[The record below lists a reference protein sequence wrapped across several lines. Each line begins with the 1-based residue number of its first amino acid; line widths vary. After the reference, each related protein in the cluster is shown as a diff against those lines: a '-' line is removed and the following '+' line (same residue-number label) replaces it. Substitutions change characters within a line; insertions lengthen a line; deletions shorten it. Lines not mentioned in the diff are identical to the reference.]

1 MNSKQ
6 RYRKPLVSIAC
17 GAIVTLALPALMSS
31 AIASETNAS
40 ASKNK
45 LERQRAA
52 YDMAQELIDSRNVN
66 GYNKIRPQIADYPL
80 TPYVDYRVFS
90 LQLADKSVSQVNRFI
105 EKHQGFPFSSRI
117 RAPFVDQLARQ
128 KRWDDLLLFQTSYPS
143 GERYQCHYHYAQLK
157 TGDTDSAYDGAKT
170 LWKSGD
176 SVDSACD
183 PLFDSWNKAGLR
195 SDELVIERMT
205 LAFQRRNGSLIN
217 YLNKQLKT
225 SKGKQQ
231 GKQIQSLFK
240 SPKTVT
246 KFASSSFPEP
256 NRSALTELALQKL
269 ARSDKD
275 QARTALSSLNKNS
288 QLNSELQQSMN
299 EYVAMRFITTDSDSE
314 AKWRDSILAK
324 SSNDGYL
331 ERRARLAVQQADW
344 KGLEQWIGKLS
355 DKTKQT
361 SRWQYW
367 LARAEISRGDK
378 AQGDKRLE
386 SIVGQRN
393 FYSAAAAVQLKHS
406 IVYPISTTTLDN
418 AAIAPYQTSLTR
430 IEELIARDKIAAAK
444 SEWRFLL
451 SRVSTSDKEM
461 LAAYAGKKRW
471 HHLTVVATI
480 SAKMWDNM
488 SLRFPQ
494 AHAWWFNFYG
504 EKLGLDKDLLMSLA
518 RQESAMDVEARSPV
532 GARGVM
538 QIMPATAKYTA
549 KKHKIAYKRT
559 SELYQVGKNIEIG
572 SHYLNELLGN
582 YDDNRIFALAA
593 YNAGPNRVKR
603 WRAVSDGNL
612 DAIAFIEAIPF
623 RETRGYVQNI
633 LMFQVYYR
641 DLMGVQGSFLTD
653 AEAKRRY

>member
-1 MNSKQ
+1 MDFKR
-6 RYRKPLVSIAC
+6 RYSKPLLATAY
-17 GAIVTLALPALMSS
+17 GAIVSLAMPVFMGTAQ
-31 AIASETNAS
+31 ASET
-40 ASKNK
+40 K
-45 LERQRAA
+45 LERQRDT
-52 YDMAQELIDSRNVN
+52 YDKAQDLIDKKDIS
-66 GYNKIRPQIADYPL
+66 GYNKIRAQIADYPL

-90 LQLADKSVSQVNRFI
+90 LQLKDKSVSEVNQFI
-105 EKHQGFPFSSRI
+105 ETHQAFPFSSRI
-117 RAPFVDQLARQ
+117 RAPFIDQLARQ
-128 KRWDDLLLFQTSYPS
+128 KRWNDLLEFQTTYPN

-157 TGDTDSAYDGAKT
+157 TGDSKAAYEGAAN

-195 SDELVIERMT
+195 TDDLILERMT
-205 LAFQRRNGSLIN
+205 LAFKSRNGSLIN

-231 GKQIQSLFK
+231 GKQVQALFK
-240 SPKTVT
+240 SPKNVAT
-246 KFASSSFPEP
+246 FAAGNFPEP
-256 NRSALTELALQKL
+256 NRSLLTESALQKL
-269 ARSDKD
+269 ARSDKE
-275 QARTALSSLNKNS
+275 QARSTLSKLNKNS
-288 QLNSELQQSMN
+288 KLTPELKQSMN
-299 EYVAMRFITTDSDSE
+299 DYVAMRFITTDSDSE
-314 AKWRDSILAK
+314 AKWRDGVLAT

-344 KGLEQWIGKLS
+344 KGLTQWIDKLT
-355 DKTKQT
+355 DETKQT

-367 LARAEISRGDK
+367 LARAEISNGDK
-378 AQGDKRLE
+378 AQGEKRLE

-393 FYSAAAAVQLKHS
+393 FYSAAAATHLKHS
-406 IVYPISTTTLDN
+406 IVYPISTTTFDSKVV
-418 AAIAPYQTSLTR
+418 APYQSSLIR
-430 IEELIARDKIAAAK
+430 IEELIKRDKITAAK
-444 SEWRFLL
+444 SEWRYLL
-451 SRVSTSDKEM
+451 SNVSKPEKEM
-461 LAAYAGKKRW
+461 LAAYAGQKRW

-488 SLRFPQ
+488 SLRFPT
-494 AHAWWFNFYG
+494 AHQWWFNFYG
-504 EKLGLDKDLLMSLA
+504 EKLDLDTDLLMSLA

-559 SELYQVGKNIEIG
+559 SELYQVNKNIEIG

-582 YDDNRIFALAA
+582 YDNNRIFALAA

-603 WRAVSDGNL
+603 WRAASDGNL

-653 AEAKRRY
+653 AEANKRY

>member
-6 RYRKPLVSIAC
+6 RYPKQLITTAC
-17 GAIVTLALPALMSS
+17 GAIVTLALPALFTS
-31 AIASETNAS
+31 ALASETNAS
-40 ASKNK
+40 ASENK
-45 LERQRAA
+45 LERQRVT
-52 YDMAQELIDSRNVN
+52 YDMAQELIDARNIN

-90 LQLADKSVSQVNRFI
+90 LQLADKSVPQVNRFI
-105 EKHQGFPFSSRI
+105 EKHQTFPFSSRI
-117 RAPFVDQLARQ
+117 RAPYVDQLAKQ
-128 KRWDDLLLFQTSYPS
+128 KRWRDLLAFQTSYPS

-157 TGDTDSAYDGAKT
+157 TGDSQSAYEGAAT

-183 PLFDSWNKAGLR
+183 PLFEAWNKAGLR
-195 SDELVIERMT
+195 TDEHVIERMT
-205 LAFQRRNGSLIN
+205 LAFERRNGSLIN

-225 SKGKQQ
+225 TKGKQQ
-231 GKQIQSLFK
+231 GKQLQALFK

-246 KFASSSFPEP
+246 RFADSDFPEP
-256 NRSALTELALQKL
+256 NRTLLTELALQKL

-275 QARTALSSLNKNS
+275 QARSALSTLNNNRNLS
-288 QLNSELQQSMN
+288 PELKQSMN

-314 AKWRDSILAK
+314 AKWRDAILEK
-324 SSNDGYL
+324 SSSDIYL
-331 ERRARLAVQQADW
+331 QRRARLAVQQADW
-344 KGLEQWIGKLS
+344 AGLAKWIDKLS
-355 DKTKQT
+355 DKAKQS

-367 LARAEISRGDK
+367 LARAEISLGNK
-378 AQGDKRLE
+378 AQGEQRLE
-386 SIVGQRN
+386 SIVGKRN
-393 FYSAAAAVQLKHS
+393 FYSAAAATHLKHS
-406 IVYPISTTTLDN
+406 IVYPISSIELDKSV
-418 AAIAPYQTSLTR
+418 IAPYQTSLVR
-430 IEELIARDKIAAAK
+430 IEELIKRDKIAAAK
-444 SEWRFLL
+444 SEWRYLL
-451 SRVSTSDKEM
+451 SSSSTAEKEM
-461 LAAYAGKKRW
+461 LAAYAGQKRW

-488 SLRFPQ
+488 SLRFPA
-494 AHAWWFNFYG
+494 AHQWWFSFYG
-504 EKLGLDKDLLMSLA
+504 DKLDLNKDLLMSLA

-559 SELYQVGKNIEIG
+559 SELYQAGKNIEIG

-582 YDDNRIFALAA
+582 YDNNRIFALAA

-603 WRAVSDGNL
+603 WRAASDGNL

-623 RETRGYVQNI
+623 KETRGYVQNI

>member
-1 MNSKQ
+1 MNFKQ
-6 RYRKPLVSIAC
+6 RYPKPLMSTAY
-17 GAIVTLALPALMSS
+17 GAIVTLALPALISS
-31 AIASETNAS
+31 VFASETNAS
-40 ASKNK
+40 ASENK
-45 LERQRAA
+45 LERQRIT

-105 EKHQGFPFSSRI
+105 EKHQTFPFSSRI
-117 RAPFVDQLARQ
+117 RAPFIDELAKQ
-128 KRWDDLLLFQTSYPS
+128 KRWEDLLSFQTSYPS
-143 GERYQCHYHYAQLK
+143 GERYQCHYHYAQLR
-157 TGDTDSAYDGAKT
+157 TGDMDAAYEGAKT

-183 PLFDSWNKAGLR
+183 PLFDAWNKAGLR
-195 SDELVIERMT
+195 SDELVIDRMT
-205 LAFQRRNGSLIN
+205 LAFERRNGSLIN
-217 YLNKQLKT
+217 YLNKQLKS

-231 GKQIQSLFK
+231 GRQVQSLFK
-240 SPKTVT
+240 SPQTVAQ
-246 KFASSSFPEP
+246 FALSRFPEAH
-256 NRSALTELALQKL
+256 RSVLTELALQKL

-275 QARTALSSLNKNS
+275 QARTALSKLNKNS
-288 QLNSELQQSMN
+288 SLTPELKQAMN
-299 EYVAMRFITTDSDSE
+299 EYVAMRFITTDADSE
-314 AKWRDSILAK
+314 AKWRDSVLAK

-344 KGLEQWIGKLS
+344 KGLEQWINKLS
-355 DKTKQT
+355 DNVKQI

-367 LARAEISRGDK
+367 LARAEISLGER
-378 AQGDKRLE
+378 AQGEKRLE
-386 SIVGQRN
+386 SVVGQRN

-418 AAIAPYQTSLTR
+418 KVISPYQTSLTR
-430 IEELIARDKIAAAK
+430 IEELIALDKIAAAK
-444 SEWRFLL
+444 SEWRYLL
-451 SRVSTSDKEM
+451 SRVSKSDKKM

-504 EKLGLDKDLLMSLA
+504 QKLGLDKVLLMSLA

-549 KKHKIAYKRT
+549 KKHKIAYRRT

-603 WRAVSDGNL
+603 WREASGGNL

-623 RETRGYVQNI
+623 KETRGYVQNI

-653 AEAKRRY
+653 AEVKRRY